1 MGATWARML
10 LALAA
15 TGALAMAAASCSLGN
30 IARVDCT
37 GDAQCAQA
45 FGEGSRCEA
54 GYCTPA
60 SSAGCE
66 KTNADGRPCFGCPPK
81 TTLDFQNACSEAA
94 CAPFDDA
101 KRLTKLTPD
110 GGLPPLPP
118 KP

>member
-1 MGATWARML
+1 MGA

-15 TGALAMAAASCSLGN
+15 LAALAMAAASCSLGN

-37 GDAQCAQA
+37 SDAQCAQA
-45 FGEGSRCEA
+45 FGEGSRCDT
-54 GYCTPA
+54 GYCTAA
-60 SSAGCE
+60 SSTSCE
-66 KTNADGRPCFGCPPK
+66 KTSAEGRPCFGCAPK
-81 TTLDFQNACSEAA
+81 TTPEFQNACTEAA

-101 KRLTKLTPD
+101 TRLTNLTPD